1 MSHDQALST
10 LSPAAST
17 AVRPACGEDLSPDI
31 LLALAFGFAPPLM
44 IAAAVRVGLFDWLAL
59 GPATT
64 TGLALDLN
72 VSARGLRALCHALAG
87 LGLLQRVGDNEFDLT
102 PLSATYLVRNRP
114 RQNLGMLFTQAAT
127 QLIPAWI
134 DLETCLSSGR
144 PYVSANQAGAGEQLF
159 TELVEGLL
167 PLNWPAASRLAAHLS
182 PSLGESR
189 YRVLDIAAGSAVWSI
204 PFAMGSRNVE
214 VTAIDWARI
223 LPITR
228 RVCQSYGVERQ
239 YSFVDGDVAEAD
251 FGCDYDLALL
261 GHILHSEGE
270 VAARRL
276 LRRVHE
282 TLRPGAQVV
291 IAEFLVDD
299 DRSGPISS
307 LIFALNMFVHTDH
320 GDAFSY
326 VQLENWL
333 TDAGFTDCRQ
343 LQVDA
348 PSPLILATKP

>member
-10 LSPAAST
+10 LSPATAAQPAS
-17 AVRPACGEDLSPDI
+17 GEHLSPDI

-44 IAAAVRVGLFDWLAL
+44 ISAAVRIGLFDWLAL

-87 LGLLQRVGDNEFDLT
+87 LGLLQRVRDDEFDLT

-114 RQNLGMLFTQAAT
+114 RQNLGMLFTQAAK
-127 QLIPAWI
+127 QLIPAWL
-134 DLETCLSSGR
+134 DLESCLASGR
-144 PYVSANQAGAGEQLF
+144 PYISANQAGAGEKLF
-159 TELVEGLL
+159 SEMVEGLL
-167 PLNWPAASRLAAHLS
+167 PLNWPVASELAAHLS
-182 PSLGESR
+182 PLLEGNE
-189 YRVLDIAAGSAVWSI
+189 YRVLDVAAGSAAWSI
-204 PFAMGSRNVE
+204 PFAMRSQNVV
-214 VTAIDWARI
+214 VTAVDWARV
-223 LPITR
+223 LPVTR
-228 RVCQSYGVERQ
+228 QICEAFGVERQ
-239 YSFVDGDVAEAD
+239 YSFVAGDVAEAD
-251 FGCDYDLALL
+251 FGCDYNLALL

-270 VAARRL
+270 IAGRRL

-282 TLRPGAQVV
+282 ALRPGTQIV
-291 IAEFLVDD
+291 IAEFLVND
-299 DRSGPISS
+299 DRSGPISA
-307 LIFALNMFVHTDH
+307 LIFALNMFVHTDQ
-320 GDAFSY
+320 GDAFSFAE
-326 VQLENWL
+326 LENWL